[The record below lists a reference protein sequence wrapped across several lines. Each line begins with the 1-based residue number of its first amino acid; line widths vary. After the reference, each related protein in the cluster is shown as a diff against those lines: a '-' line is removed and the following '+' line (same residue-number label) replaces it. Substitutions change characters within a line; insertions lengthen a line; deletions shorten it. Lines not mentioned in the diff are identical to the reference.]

1 MSSKMIE
8 ERRSGQRKIA
18 DHKYSVIVRISGVPI
33 YQLKLKDI
41 SQKGIC
47 LLAKE
52 DSAILNHLKIG
63 QELEMRYHYLNGP
76 KSEVH
81 YMSEIRHVT
90 KAEQGRY
97 KGHFFIGTRII
108 SKLAM
113 M

>member
-1 MSSKMIE
+1 VSLKMID
-8 ERRSGQRKIA
+8 ERRSGERKIA
-18 DHKYSVIVRISGVPI
+18 DQKYSAIVRISGVPI

-41 SQKGIC
+41 SQRGTC
-47 LLAKE
+47 LIAKE
-52 DSAILNHLKIG
+52 DSAILRHLKIG
-63 QELEMRYHYLNGP
+63 QELEMRYHYRNGP
-76 KSEVH
+76 KSGVH

-97 KGHFFIGTRII
+97 KGHFFIGTRIV